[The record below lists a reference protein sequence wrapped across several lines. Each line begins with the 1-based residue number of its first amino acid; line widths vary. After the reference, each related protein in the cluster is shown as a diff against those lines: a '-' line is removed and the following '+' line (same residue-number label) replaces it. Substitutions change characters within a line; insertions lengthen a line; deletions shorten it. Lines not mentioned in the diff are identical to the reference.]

1 MLIERFEELKSL
13 YNIIV
18 EEGEVNP
25 NILLGIGEMVA
36 DIEEFIEE
44 NELFF
49 RINQLTNMLNILEK
63 NIYDAVIGR

>member
-1 MLIERFEELKSL
+1 MVIERFEELKSL

-25 NILLGIGEMVA
+25 DRLLGIGEMVA
-36 DIEEFIEE
+36 DIEELIEE
-44 NELFF
+44 NELYY
-49 RINQLTNMLNILEK
+49 RVNQLTNMLNILEK

>member
-25 NILLGIGEMVA
+25 DRLLGIGEMVA

-49 RINQLTNMLNILEK
+49 RVNQLTNMLNILEK

>member
-25 NILLGIGEMVA
+25 NRLLGIGEMVA
-36 DIEEFIEE
+36 DIEELIEE
-44 NELFF
+44 NELYY
-49 RINQLTNMLNILEK
+49 RVNQLTNMLNILEK

>member
-25 NILLGIGEMVA
+25 DRLLGIGEMVA

-44 NELFF
+44 NELYY
-49 RINQLTNMLNILEK
+49 RVNQLTNMLNILEK

>member
-25 NILLGIGEMVA
+25 DRLLGIGEMVA

-44 NELFF
+44 NELYY
-49 RINQLTNMLNILEK
+49 RVNQLTNMLNILEK
-63 NIYDAVIGR
+63 NI